1 MHRNLAS
8 FCSSHVALLLLL
20 AGLFAAPAL
29 AGTQD
34 FTLVNQTGEEIYSL
48 YISETNNEDWEEDVL
63 GDRVL
68 PNGSRIDINFRGKA
82 ACMWDML
89 ITDDEENEVEWTA
102 INLCEASVVVLHCD
116 SSHCWADW
124 E

>member
-1 MHRNLAS
+1 MRCNPARFRSVRPTLAL
-8 FCSSHVALLLLL
+8 FFAALLS
-20 AGLFAAPAL
+20 GPAL

-34 FTLVNQTGEEIYSL
+34 FMLVNQTGVEIYSL
-48 YISETNNEDWEEDVL
+48 YLSETTNDDWEEDVL

-68 PNGSRIDINFRGKA
+68 PHGSRLDINFHGRN

-89 ITDDEENEVEWTA
+89 ITDSDDNEIEWTA
-102 INLCEASVVVLHCD
+102 INLCEASVVVLRCD
-116 SSHCWADW
+116 DRECWAEW